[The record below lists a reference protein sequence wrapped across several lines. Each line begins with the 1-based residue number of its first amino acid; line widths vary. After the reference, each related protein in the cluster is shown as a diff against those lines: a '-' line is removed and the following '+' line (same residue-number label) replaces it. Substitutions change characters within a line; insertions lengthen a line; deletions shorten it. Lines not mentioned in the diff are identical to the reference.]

1 MFSAC
6 FLRLGDQPITTDSY
20 PLSRFDNGG
29 IRHFFIL
36 YIHCN
41 KLQHKHLHMII
52 IYRNLYKILVYI
64 TLLTPI
70 ITLEARLPFYNSS
83 RATAAAATKQTNIMS
98 STHQSSEASAL
109 RELKEIIQKQKLEI
123 DSLKSALK
131 EKQSI
136 SRPHGHGPPTQQ
148 EEDPNLY
155 LASPFYKIA
164 LARVGWLALFLC
176 SLSLTA
182 VIMNG
187 FEHTLSRQIELAYF
201 VPLLAGHG
209 GNTGGQTVGSV
220 LSALSSGSVTTQDAL
235 KIIKKEAMSGMLVG
249 LLLGTLVGPLA
260 HFVGG
265 ISRHVST
272 VVFCTLPLLST
283 IAATLASSIPFA
295 CKIVGLDPAII
306 AAPAMTTFVDVSGL
320 LSYFLIANKVFQWYG
335 LEL

>member
-1 MFSAC
+1 MFP
-6 FLRLGDQPITTDSY
+6 GPK
-20 PLSRFDNGG
+20 LS
-29 IRHFFIL
+29 
-36 YIHCN
+36 
-41 KLQHKHLHMII
+41 
-52 IYRNLYKILVYI
+52 KILTFIILISSPVTAGA
-64 TLLTPI
+64 TLN
-70 ITLEARLPFYNSS
+70 LPSFPTRTRPAIPSILKTTTTTTSS
-83 RATAAAATKQTNIMS
+83 AKMS
-98 STHQSSEASAL
+98 PQSSEASAL

-123 DSLKSALK
+123 DALKSALK
-131 EKQSI
+131 EKQPSI
-136 SRPHGHGPPTQQ
+136 TNKLQSHVHGHGPPTQ

-155 LASPFYKIA
+155 MSSPFYRIA
-164 LARVGWLALFLC
+164 LQRVGWLALFLC

-220 LSALSSGSVTTQDAL
+220 LSAMSSGSVTTQDAL
-235 KIIKKEAMSGMLVG
+235 QIIKKEAMSGMMVG
-249 LLLGTLVGPLA
+249 LLLGSLVGSLA

-265 ISRHVST
+265 ISSHVST

-283 IAATLASSIPFA
+283 IAATLASSIPFV
-295 CKIVGLDPAII
+295 CKMVGLDPAII

-320 LSYFLIANKVFQWYG
+320 LSYFLIANQIFQWYG